1 VSTAADD
8 DHRALP
14 LAGVSGPVRGV
25 PGPQR
30 AQPNGAGRRGP
41 AGSVAVGK
49 LNPLLALLGLLC
61 FVAADLV
68 GLLPLA
74 FAALPLVLLLV
85 LVPVRWWRARRG
97 QLEFGL
103 LHHPLRREL
112 RPYLLQAGNHW
123 LFWGL
128 FGAIAVATP
137 TFTLLTGP
145 LGLRLSPGGHRV
157 VTVLLVVVAIV
168 MAALALIPRRRI
180 YLATNVL
187 VAIGWGFLAVQLLG
201 INRSPSDPVL
211 IDWPLAG
218 EWYVIHG
225 GRSDLINAHYPSSLP
240 IIGPEQA
247 DALDVIQ
254 VQNGRSFS
262 GDSQQLTSYLAFGQ
276 PVLAPGDGIITD
288 LTDTLPDLPIGTT
301 DNTHLEGNYLVLD
314 LGGKRYVMLAHL
326 KQGSARVAV
335 GDMVKRGQPIAQVG
349 NSGDTSEPHLHLQVQ
364 NGPRFGPSAQQGLRT
379 YPLLL
384 RDVVLVRGGQQA
396 TPLHVDPRRD
406 DRIRRV
412 GS

>member
-1 VSTAADD
+1 
-8 DHRALP
+8 
-14 LAGVSGPVRGV
+14 
-25 PGPQR
+25 
-30 AQPNGAGRRGP
+30 
-41 AGSVAVGK
+41 
-49 LNPLLALLGLLC
+49 LGLLG

-74 FAALPLVLLLV
+74 FAALPLGLLLV

-103 LHHPLRREL
+103 LRHPLRREL
-112 RPYLLQAGNHW
+112 RPYLLQAGNDW

-128 FGAIAVATP
+128 FVAIAIATP

-145 LGLRLSPGGHRV
+145 VGLRLSPGGHRA
-157 VTVLLVVVAIV
+157 VTVLLVVAAIAL
-168 MAALALIPRRRI
+168 AALALVTYRRV
-180 YLATNVL
+180 YLATNLL
-187 VAIGWGFLAVQLLG
+187 VAIGWGFLAVQLIG
-201 INRSPSDPVL
+201 INRPPSDPVV

-218 EWYVIHG
+218 EWYVAHG

-240 IIGPEQA
+240 LIGPEQA

-262 GDSQQLTSYLAFGQ
+262 GDPQQLTSYLAFGQ
-276 PVLAPGDGIITD
+276 PVLAPGDGTITD
-288 LTDTLPDLPIGTT
+288 LTDTLPDLPIGTS

-314 LGGKRYVMLAHL
+314 LGGQRYVMLAHL
-326 KQGSARVAV
+326 KQGSTRVAV
-335 GDMVKRGQPIAQVG
+335 GDTVERGQPIAQVG

-384 RDVVLVRGGQQA
+384 RDVVLVRGGQQS
-396 TPLHVDPRRD
+396 TPPQADPRRD
-406 DRIRRV
+406 DRIRQV
-412 GS
+412 GG

>member
-1 VSTAADD
+1 
-8 DHRALP
+8 
-14 LAGVSGPVRGV
+14 
-25 PGPQR
+25 
-30 AQPNGAGRRGP
+30 
-41 AGSVAVGK
+41 
-49 LNPLLALLGLLC
+49 LGLLG

-74 FAALPLVLLLV
+74 FAALPVGLVLV

-103 LHHPLRREL
+103 LRHPLRREH

-180 YLATNVL
+180 YLATNLL

-240 IIGPEQA
+240 LIGPEQA

>member
-1 VSTAADD
+1 
-8 DHRALP
+8 
-14 LAGVSGPVRGV
+14 
-25 PGPQR
+25 
-30 AQPNGAGRRGP
+30 
-41 AGSVAVGK
+41 
-49 LNPLLALLGLLC
+49 LGLLG

-68 GLLPLA
+68 GLLPVA
-74 FAALPLVLLLV
+74 FAALPLGLLLV

-103 LHHPLRREL
+103 LRHPLRREL

-128 FGAIAVATP
+128 FVAIAIATP

-145 LGLRLSPGGHRV
+145 VGLRLSPGGHRA
-157 VTVLLVVVAIV
+157 VTVLLVVAAI
-168 MAALALIPRRRI
+168 ALAVLALVPRRRI
-180 YLATNVL
+180 HLATNLL
-187 VAIGWGFLAVQLLG
+187 VAIGWGFLAVQLIG
-201 INRSPSDPVL
+201 INRPPSDPVV

-240 IIGPEQA
+240 LIGPEQA

-254 VQNGRSFS
+254 VHNGRSFS

-288 LTDTLPDLPIGTT
+288 LADALPDLPIGIS

-314 LGGKRYVMLAHL
+314 LGGQRYVMLAHL

-335 GDMVKRGQPIAQVG
+335 GDTVGRGQLIAQVG

-364 NGPRFGPSAQQGLRT
+364 NGPKFGPSAQQGLRT

-396 TPLHVDPRRD
+396 TPPQADPRRD
-406 DRIRRV
+406 DRIRQV
-412 GS
+412 GG

>member
-1 VSTAADD
+1 V
-8 DHRALP
+8 
-14 LAGVSGPVRGV
+14 
-25 PGPQR
+25 
-30 AQPNGAGRRGP
+30 
-41 AGSVAVGK
+41 VGK
-49 LNPLLALLGLLC
+49 LNSLLAILCLLG

-74 FAALPLVLLLV
+74 FAVLPLGLLLV
-85 LVPVRWWRARRG
+85 LVPVRWWRARHG

-103 LHHPLRREL
+103 LRHPLRREH
-112 RPYLLQAGNHW
+112 RPYLLQAVNHW

-128 FGAIAVATP
+128 FGAIAIATP

-145 LGLRLSPGGHRV
+145 LGLRLSPAGHRV
-157 VTVLLVVVAIV
+157 VTVLLVVAA
-168 MAALALIPRRRI
+168 AALAVLALVPRRRV
-180 YLATNVL
+180 YLATNFL
-187 VAIGWGFLAVQLLG
+187 VAIGWGFLAVQLVG
-201 INRSPSDPVL
+201 INRAPSDPVV

-240 IIGPEQA
+240 LIGPEQA

-288 LTDTLPDLPIGTT
+288 LADTLPDLPIGTS

-314 LGGKRYVMLAHL
+314 LGGQRYVMLAHL

-335 GDMVKRGQPIAQVG
+335 GDIVKRGQPIAHVG

-396 TPLHVDPRRD
+396 TPLQADPRRD
-406 DRIRRV
+406 DRIHRA
-412 GS
+412 GG

>member
-1 VSTAADD
+1 VSTPAADD
-8 DHRALP
+8 PSAFPLP
-14 LAGVSGPVRGV
+14 SDSGPVSGI
-25 PGPQR
+25 PGRQR
-30 AQPNGAGRRGP
+30 AQTNGAGTRGP
-41 AGSVAVGK
+41 TRSVAVGK
-49 LNPLLALLGLLC
+49 LSLLLALLGLLG

-68 GLLPLA
+68 GLLPVA
-74 FAALPLVLLLV
+74 FAALPLGLLLV

-103 LHHPLRREL
+103 LRHPLRREL

-128 FGAIAVATP
+128 FVAIAIATP

-145 LGLRLSPGGHRV
+145 VGLRLSPGGHRA
-157 VTVLLVVVAIV
+157 VTVLLVVAAI
-168 MAALALIPRRRI
+168 ALAVLALVPRRRI
-180 YLATNVL
+180 HLATNLL
-187 VAIGWGFLAVQLLG
+187 VAIGWGFLAVQLIG
-201 INRSPSDPVL
+201 INRPPSDPVV

-240 IIGPEQA
+240 LIGPEQA

-254 VQNGRSFS
+254 VHNGRSFS

-288 LTDTLPDLPIGTT
+288 LADALPDLPIGIS

-314 LGGKRYVMLAHL
+314 LGGQRYVMLAHL

-335 GDMVKRGQPIAQVG
+335 GDTVGRGQLIAQVG

-364 NGPRFGPSAQQGLRT
+364 NGPKFGPSAQQGLRT

-396 TPLHVDPRRD
+396 TPPQADPRRD
-406 DRIRRV
+406 DRIRQV
-412 GS
+412 GG